1 MKKFKN
7 FAARHPYLF
16 MLVIFPLIPS
26 MLILLQ
32 LGVARL
38 FGFTS
43 LGVGSFQDSTKII
56 ATLLYLFILW
66 QFGWLH
72 PAGFQTLGRWQAWL
86 IVLIASVFE
95 VALAIRSINGH
106 FEWRNLIVL
115 DDPPAY
121 LLVGLFEE
129 IAFRGVILYA
139 FLHLWGDTYRG
150 VLKSVFISSLLFGI
164 GHLASIFTGNT
175 VFGAILQTA
184 SSTISGVLYA
194 ALVLYGWSIW
204 PVVIGHFLTDAIG
217 YGNLTNIQDVTQAN
231 LSIFLIDIPLL
242 FLAYFLI
249 SHSRKQWVNKRV
261 EGAIP

>member
-1 MKKFKN
+1 MNKFKN
-7 FAARHPYLF
+7 FATRHPYLF
-16 MLVIFPLIPS
+16 VLVIFPLIPS
-26 MLILLQ
+26 MLMLLQ
-32 LGVARL
+32 LGIARL
-38 FGFTS
+38 FGFVS
-43 LGVGSFQDSTKII
+43 LGIGSFQDSTKII

-66 QFGWLH
+66 QFGWLR

-95 VALAIRSINGH
+95 VTLAIRSINGH

-115 DDPPAY
+115 ADPPAY

-129 IAFRGVILYA
+129 IAFRGLIFYA

-175 VFGAILQTA
+175 VLGALFQTA
-184 SSTISGVLYA
+184 SSTISGVLFA
-194 ALVLYGWSIW
+194 SLVLYGWSIW

-249 SHSRKQWVNKRV
+249 SHSRKQLVNKSV
-261 EGAIP
+261 EGAIS

>member
-1 MKKFKN
+1 MKKIKN
-7 FAARHPYLF
+7 FATRHPYLF
-16 MLVIFPLIPS
+16 MLVIFPLIPC
-26 MLILLQ
+26 MLMLLQ
-32 LGVARL
+32 FGIARM

-66 QFGWLH
+66 QFGWLR

-95 VALAIRSINGH
+95 VALAIYSINGH

-129 IAFRGVILYA
+129 IVFRGVILYA

-150 VLKSVFISSLLFGI
+150 VLKSVFISSLLFGV
-164 GHLASIFTGNT
+164 GHLASIFNGNT

-184 SSTISGVLYA
+184 SSTISGILYA

-217 YGNLTNIQDVTQAN
+217 YGNLKNIQDVTQAN

-242 FLAYFLI
+242 FLAYLLI
-249 SHSRKQWVNKRV
+249 SHSCKQFVNKRI
-261 EGAIP
+261 EGVVP

>member
-1 MKKFKN
+1 MNKFMN
-7 FAARHPYLF
+7 FATRHPYLF
-16 MLVIFPLIPS
+16 MLAIFPFIPY
-26 MLILLQ
+26 MLMLLQ
-32 LGVARL
+32 LGIARL

-43 LGVGSFQDSTKII
+43 PGVGSFQDSTKII

-66 QFGWLH
+66 QFGWLR

-86 IVLIASVFE
+86 IVLVASIFE
-95 VALAIRSINGH
+95 IALAIRSINGH
-106 FEWRNLIVL
+106 FEWRNLIIL
-115 DDPPAY
+115 ASPSAY

-129 IAFRGVILYA
+129 ITFRGVILYA
-139 FLHLWGDTYRG
+139 FLHLWGDTYHG

-164 GHLASIFTGNT
+164 GHLASIFNGNT